1 MTVKRRKKSTRQV
14 RKFGWGHKKKHRGKG
29 SRGGVG
35 RAGLH
40 KHHFVYA
47 ITKDLFDKGSLTGS
61 GFKRHASLQKKSGSI
76 NVSQL
81 EESIPKLLE
90 AKLAEKSGS
99 LILIDCEKIGVQK
112 VLGSGRLTTP
122 MHVKA
127 RGFSESAKAKIEKAG
142 GKAEQC

>member
-14 RKFGWGHKKKHRGKG
+14 RQSGWGHKKKHRGAG

-35 RAGLH
+35 RAGIH

-47 ITKDLFDKGSLTGS
+47 ITKGLFDKGRLAES
-61 GFKRHASLQKKSGSI
+61 GFKRHASLQEKSVSI

-99 LILIDCEKIGVQK
+99 LTLIDCEKIGVQK
-112 VLGSGRLTTP
+112 VLGGGRLTTP
-122 MHVKA
+122 LHVKA
-127 RGFSESAKAKIEKAG
+127 RSFSESAKAKIEKVG